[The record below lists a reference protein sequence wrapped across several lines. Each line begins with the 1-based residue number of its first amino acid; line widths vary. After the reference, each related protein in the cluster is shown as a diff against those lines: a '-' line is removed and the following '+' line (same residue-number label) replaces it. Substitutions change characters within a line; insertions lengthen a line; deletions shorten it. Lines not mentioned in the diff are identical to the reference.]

1 MSVLDR
7 VRRQDRMAT
16 TTTTGGQTS
25 QGQSTIPADSEVAR
39 RVNLVA
45 TELIDFV
52 EKQSDSPFAS
62 HMWVI
67 KPLFTI
73 FFEQLGSADDA
84 KLGMWIDQFGCL
96 LTWCGTGDDSVLP
109 PEVRDFLRREHPEVL
124 AIEA

>member
-7 VRRQDRMAT
+7 VRRTHQ
-16 TTTTGGQTS
+16 TGTDQNGVPRS
-25 QGQSTIPADSEVAR
+25 EEQSTIPEGSEVAKR
-39 RVNLVA
+39 IHLVA
-45 TELIDFV
+45 TELIEFAQN
-52 EKQSDSPFAS
+52 KADSPFAS

-67 KPLFTI
+67 NSLFQI
-73 FFEQLGSADDA
+73 FFEEMNTADDA

-109 PEVRDFLRREHPEVL
+109 PEVRDFLRKQHPEML